1 MAFSHFSHDSRKSCQ
16 DSFSA
21 YLFPNRLFVVS
32 NFLSLRK
39 AKKMTDKKPTIVLL
53 HGFCMDASIW
63 DAVIE
68 DLNSDDI
75 LKIDYSTLVRKEH
88 FLIEDLAARLGDYLV
103 AENIEQ
109 CILIGHSMGGYIG
122 LEMLDQY
129 PELIAGLGLVNTHPF
144 EDSEERKALRQK
156 SISFINKFGATP
168 YIKQAIPTWFAEEFT
183 AAQPEKV
190 QAIVMNA
197 LEKYNGD
204 ALVFSLE
211 AMLHRNDCS
220 EILREAEIPIL
231 FINGAKDATIPE
243 ELRMAQVHLPKVA
256 DIHTIVES
264 AHMSLIESPK
274 EVSTIINGFINL
286 VSQKQ

>member
-1 MAFSHFSHDSRKSCQ
+1 
-16 DSFSA
+16 
-21 YLFPNRLFVVS
+21 
-32 NFLSLRK
+32 
-39 AKKMTDKKPTIVLL
+39 MTDKKPTIVLL

-68 DLNSDDI
+68 HIDSEDI

-88 FLIEDLAARLGDYLV
+88 FLIEDLATRLGDYLE

-122 LEMLDQY
+122 LEIMEQY

-156 SISFINKFGATP
+156 SINFINKFGATP
-168 YIKQAIPTWFAEEFT
+168 YIKQAIPTWFTEGFVV
-183 AAQPEKV
+183 AQPEKV
-190 QAIVMNA
+190 QAIVLNA

-204 ALVFSLE
+204 ALVFALE

-220 EILREAEIPIL
+220 ETLRSAEIPIL
-231 FINGAKDATIPE
+231 FINGAKDGTIPE

-256 DIHTIVES
+256 SIHTLPES
-264 AHMSLIESPK
+264 AHMSLIEAPE
-274 EVSTIINGFINL
+274 EVAKIINGFMAL
-286 VSQKQ
+286 V